1 MIISVMDKP
10 GETIGCDADPATQD
24 VRHMTRAQL
33 RHLGVPSVVYLRS
46 GMLNGEVAYAIH
58 AADGTP
64 MAVVEDVDTA
74 VELVCEHG
82 MAFAAVH

>member
-10 GETIGCDADPATQD
+10 GETIGCDVDPTAED
-24 VRHMTRAQL
+24 VRHMSSAQL
-33 RHLGVPSVVYLRS
+33 RRLGVPSVVYLRS
-46 GMLNGEVAYAIH
+46 GTLNGEVAYAIH

>member
-1 MIISVMDKP
+1 MNISVIEKP
-10 GETIGCDADPATQD
+10 GETIGCDMDRVAQD
-24 VRHMTRAQL
+24 VRNMTSAQL
-33 RHLGVPSVVYLRS
+33 RHLGVHSVVYLRS